1 MIRYFIAAGIAGL
14 LSMTSVSFAAA
25 EYVRIC
31 DTFGASWYYIPGTET
46 CMNPQTGETRRV
58 TESETETDIEIE
70 YGTTELRDKADD
82 ALDGVALSLA
92 LPNPTVDPGKT
103 FGAAVGIGTFAGS
116 TAIGVGGAFK
126 AGEGLTVSGAIG
138 ASVDG
143 SPVGGR
149 AGVNFSW

>member
-116 TAIGVGGAFK
+116 TAI
-126 AGEGLTVSGAIG
+126 
-138 ASVDG
+138 ASVARLRQAK
-143 SPVGGR
+143 V
-149 AGVNFSW
+149 

>member
-1 MIRYFIAAGIAGL
+1 MVRYFIAAGIAGL

-116 TAIGVGGAFK
+116 TAI
-126 AGEGLTVSGAIG
+126 
-138 ASVDG
+138 ASVARLRQAK
-143 SPVGGR
+143 V
-149 AGVNFSW
+149 

>member
-116 TAIGVGGAFK
+116 IAI
-126 AGEGLTVSGAIG
+126 
-138 ASVDG
+138 ASVARLRQAK
-143 SPVGGR
+143 V
-149 AGVNFSW
+149 

>member
-1 MIRYFIAAGIAGL
+1 
-14 LSMTSVSFAAA
+14 MTSVSFAAA

-116 TAIGVGGAFK
+116 TAI
-126 AGEGLTVSGAIG
+126 
-138 ASVDG
+138 ASVARLRQAK
-143 SPVGGR
+143 V
-149 AGVNFSW
+149 

>member
-1 MIRYFIAAGIAGL
+1 MRYFIAAGIAGL

-116 TAIGVGGAFK
+116 TAI
-126 AGEGLTVSGAIG
+126 
-138 ASVDG
+138 ASVARLRQAK
-143 SPVGGR
+143 V
-149 AGVNFSW
+149 

>member
-1 MIRYFIAAGIAGL
+1 MGPKMIRYFIAAGIAGL

-31 DTFGASWYYIPGTET
+31 DTFGASWYYITVTET

-92 LPNPTVDPGKT
+92 MPNPTVDPGKT
-103 FGAAVGIGTFAGS
+103 FGAAVGIGPLPARLPLRRWR
-116 TAIGVGGAFK
+116 V
-126 AGEGLTVSGAIG
+126 
-138 ASVDG
+138 
-143 SPVGGR
+143 
-149 AGVNFSW
+149 